1 MQELFG
7 TVGIL
12 VPNIIIQFTS
22 FLIFVWIMY
31 KVLYGPLQQALHD
44 RRTRIRESLEQA
56 EEMKV
61 QVEQDQVQFEADVRE
76 RQEEAHRVRQ
86 ETIRRV
92 ADVEEEEMHRAREA
106 AEKVR
111 MDAERDA
118 VMIKEQ
124 ALHEAE
130 REIATLVIEAT
141 GKVLD
146 RSIDDPEHRRL
157 VDEALEE
164 IRSQTS

>member
-1 MQELFG
+1 MIELFD
-7 TVGIL
+7 TLGIL
-12 VPNIIIQFTS
+12 FPNILFQFLT
-22 FLIFVWIMY
+22 FLVFVWIMY
-31 KVLYGPLQQALHD
+31 KLLYGPLQKTLQD
-44 RRTRIRESLEQA
+44 RRTRIRDSLEHA

-61 QVEQDQVQFEADVRE
+61 QVEQDQKQFEAELRE
-76 RQEEAHRVRQ
+76 RQDEAHRVRE

-92 ADVEEEEMHRAREA
+92 ADVEQEEMHRARQA

-111 MDAERDA
+111 TDAERDA

-130 REIATLVIEAT
+130 HEIADLVIEAT

-157 VDEALEE
+157 VEEALTEV
-164 IRSQTS
+164 RNQTS